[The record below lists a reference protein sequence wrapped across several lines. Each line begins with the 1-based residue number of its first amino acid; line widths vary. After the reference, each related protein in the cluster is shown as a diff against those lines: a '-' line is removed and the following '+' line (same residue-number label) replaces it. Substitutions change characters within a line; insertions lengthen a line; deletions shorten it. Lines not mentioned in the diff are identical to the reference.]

1 MSVLSVEQL
10 SSRLESYILS
20 SSEFRGEHTFTVDS
34 SKIVEVFTILK
45 NELGFLYLV
54 DITAV
59 DFLGIKSP
67 RFEMVYQL
75 HRFGEDYEDNLR
87 IRIKTTIPD
96 DNSSIDSVTPVWRGA
111 DWLEREVFDMFG
123 ITFNGHPDLRR
134 ILMPEDYDEYPL
146 RKDFDVRNR
155 EPSKKSFQKA
165 LREGNF

>member
-20 SSEFRGEHTFTVDS
+20 SSEFRGEHTFTVES
-34 SKIVEVFTILK
+34 SKIVEIFTILK

-96 DNSSIDSVTPVWRGA
+96 ESSSIDSVTPV
-111 DWLEREVFDMFG
+111 
-123 ITFNGHPDLRR
+123 
-134 ILMPEDYDEYPL
+134 
-146 RKDFDVRNR
+146 
-155 EPSKKSFQKA
+155 
-165 LREGNF
+165 